1 MAQKKYTKE
10 HMEVI
15 ILAAQV
21 GRYSFVGSIDIIRK
35 GRLTKIKVDRQYF
48 LSLDPDGCRQVSG
61 DESLS

>member
-1 MAQKKYTKE
+1 
-10 HMEVI
+10 MEVF